1 MAWRAQKHP
10 RQLLQADLRVERGIR
25 MEKKTKIA
33 IAHSDADLG
42 RPGDYSRAQLDSV
55 KQMIRQIADHTMGGM
70 KNIVS
75 RGDKVLI
82 KINTVIPIAPN
93 AGFTTDPRM
102 LKALIEL
109 VQDQNPGRI
118 QIGERCAMG
127 ADTRAAMDLCG
138 ITEVANQTGA
148 ELCPFE
154 HVPFDMYKIDRP
166 ISFNEFP
173 VPRPVREADVYI
185 GLPKMKVHVH
195 TTFTGAMK
203 LQFGNLPDYDWMVR
217 CHRDDIYQKI
227 VNLTRAANPKWF
239 VMDSLYACQGNG
251 PFSPYSEDL
260 IKDFNTICGGPDPVA
275 VDTVCEAL
283 MDWDYPGT
291 NVPSTVLGAAEGLGT
306 NKMEEIELFG
316 PAIASVKRRFKRQNT
331 VLQGQYPNVNL
342 IMGSTCEAGCRAI
355 VRIQLDQLQ
364 ADGTLAKLKRPLYV
378 FTGLQ
383 FEEKLTHVDGDVIIV
398 GDCAKGMQERFP
410 DAKYW
415 GSCAEYPNCTPI
427 WANRPDVGI
436 AQYVRELQRVRET
449 AATVSV

>member
-1 MAWRAQKHP
+1 M
-10 RQLLQADLRVERGIR
+10 G
-25 MEKKTKIA
+25 KKTKIA

-42 RPGDYSRAQLDSV
+42 KPGEYTRPQLDLV
-55 KQMIRQIADHTMGGM
+55 KQMIHEIADNTMGGM
-70 KNIVS
+70 NNIVT

-82 KINTVIPIAPN
+82 KINTVIPIVPN

-102 LKALIEL
+102 LEALIEL
-109 VQDQNPGRI
+109 VQEQNPSRI

-127 ADTRAAMDLCG
+127 ADTRTAMDLCG
-138 ITEVANQTGA
+138 VTEVAERTGV

-275 VDTVCEAL
+275 VDTICEAL

-306 NKMEEIELFG
+306 NKMDEIELFG
-316 PAIASVKRRFKRQNT
+316 PPIAQVKRRFKRQNT
-331 VLQGQYPNVNL
+331 ILQGQYPNVNL

-383 FEEKLTHVDGDVIIV
+383 FEERITEVDGDVLIV
-398 GDCAKGMQERFP
+398 GDCAKGMKEKFP
-410 DAKYW
+410 DAQYW
-415 GSCAEYPNCTPI
+415 GSCTEYPNCTPI

-436 AQYVRELQRVRET
+436 AHYVRELQKVRE
-449 AATVSV
+449 SVI

>member
-1 MAWRAQKHP
+1 
-10 RQLLQADLRVERGIR
+10 

-42 RPGDYSRAQLDSV
+42 KPGEYSRSQLDLV
-55 KQMIRQIADHTMGGM
+55 KNMIREIADQTMGGM
-70 KNIVS
+70 PNIVS

-82 KINTVIPIAPN
+82 KINTVIPIVPN

-102 LKALIEL
+102 LEALIEL
-109 VQDQNPGRI
+109 VQEQNPARI

-127 ADTRAAMDLCG
+127 ADTRQAMDLCG
-138 ITEVANQTGA
+138 ITEVAQRTGA

-166 ISFNEFP
+166 VSFNEFP
-173 VPRPVREADVYI
+173 VPRPVRDADAYI

-275 VDTVCEAL
+275 VDTICEAL

-306 NKMEEIELFG
+306 NKMEEIELSG
-316 PAIASVKRRFKRQNT
+316 PPIEKVKRRFKRQNT
-331 VLQGQYPNVNL
+331 ILQGQYPNVNL

-355 VRIQLDQLQ
+355 VRIQLDQLH
-364 ADGTLAKLKRPLYV
+364 ADGTLAKLQRPLYV

-383 FEEKLTHVDGDVIIV
+383 FEEKLMPVDGDVIIV
-398 GDCAKGMQERFP
+398 GDCAKGMQEKYP
-410 DAKYW
+410 DARYW

-436 AQYVRELQRVRET
+436 AQYVRELQRVRE
-449 AATVSV
+449 AAVVSV

>member
-1 MAWRAQKHP
+1 MK
-10 RQLLQADLRVERGIR
+10 E
-25 MEKKTKIA
+25 KTKIA

-42 RPGDYSRAQLDSV
+42 KPGEYTRQQLDLV
-55 KQMIRQIADHTMGGM
+55 KQMIREIADNTMGGM
-70 KNIVS
+70 HNIVT

-82 KINTVIPIAPN
+82 KINTVIPIVPN

-102 LKALIEL
+102 LQALIEL
-109 VQDQNPGRI
+109 VQEQNPSRI

-127 ADTRAAMDLCG
+127 ADTRTAMDLCG
-138 ITEVANQTGA
+138 ITEVAEKTGV

-173 VPRPVREADVYI
+173 VPRPVRDADVYI
-185 GLPKMKVHVH
+185 GLPKLKVHVH

-275 VDTVCEAL
+275 VDTICEAL

-316 PAIASVKRRFKRQNT
+316 PPIGQVKRRFKRQNT

-364 ADGTLAKLKRPLYV
+364 ADGTLAKLKRPLFV

-383 FEEKLTHVDGDVIIV
+383 FEERITEVDGDVIIV
-398 GDCAKGMQERFP
+398 GDCAKGMKDKFP
-410 DAKYW
+410 DAQYW
-415 GSCAEYPNCTPI
+415 GSCTEYPNCTPI

-436 AQYVRELQRVRET
+436 AHYVRQLEKLKEAVI
-449 AATVSV
+449 